1 MTGRIC
7 GTGSYVPA
15 RIVENDE
22 LANLVDTNDAWIR
35 ERTGIARRHLAE
47 NETTSYMAAE
57 AAKRALA
64 QSDIPAEDVDLI
76 LVATSTPENVF
87 PCTACEVQ
95 REIHAEHAAGFDLN
109 AACSGFLFA
118 LQTAQAYIQ
127 AGIYRTVLVIGVDS
141 MSHMVDWSDRSTC
154 ILFGDGAGAVVL
166 RESKGGLFV
175 QAAHSDGAKGDVLT
189 GCSRHR
195 KNWDHP
201 DEAKAAYIQMDGQSV
216 FKFAVRRVPEIVE
229 ELLEKARIQKEE
241 ISYFFLHQ
249 ANRRII
255 EAAAKRTGVDI
266 SRFPMNLQEY
276 GNTSAASI
284 PILLDEWN
292 RKGLLQKRRQ
302 TDTCRIW
309 SRTFLGGKSVGM
321 VKERKKIMLEKI
333 KEITAES
340 LGADAGTITE
350 ETSFK
355 EDLGADSL
363 DLFEMVMAFEE
374 AFEVEIPSEDLE
386 QIQTVGDVVKY
397 LEAHK

>member
-195 KNWDHP
+195 KNWDIRMKQRQRIFRWT
-201 DEAKAAYIQMDGQSV
+201 DKAYLNLPSGGCRKLWKSCLKKPGSKKKKFRISFYI
-216 FKFAVRRVPEIVE
+216 RRTE
-229 ELLEKARIQKEE
+229 
-241 ISYFFLHQ
+241 
-249 ANRRII
+249 
-255 EAAAKRTGVDI
+255 
-266 SRFPMNLQEY
+266 
-276 GNTSAASI
+276 
-284 PILLDEWN
+284 
-292 RKGLLQKRRQ
+292 GLLRLRQ
-302 TDTCRIW
+302 SGPEWIFRD
-309 SRTFLGGKSVGM
+309 FL
-321 VKERKKIMLEKI
+321 
-333 KEITAES
+333 
-340 LGADAGTITE
+340 
-350 ETSFK
+350 
-355 EDLGADSL
+355 
-363 DLFEMVMAFEE
+363 
-374 AFEVEIPSEDLE
+374 
-386 QIQTVGDVVKY
+386 
-397 LEAHK
+397 

>member
-1 MTGRIC
+1 M
-7 GTGSYVPA
+7 
-15 RIVENDE
+15 
-22 LANLVDTNDAWIR
+22 
-35 ERTGIARRHLAE
+35 
-47 NETTSYMAAE
+47 
-57 AAKRALA
+57 
-64 QSDIPAEDVDLI
+64 DLI

-166 RESKGGLFV
+166 RESKEGLFV

-229 ELLEKARIQKEE
+229 ELLEKAQIQKEE

-292 RKGLLQKRRQ
+292 KKRIAQKGR
-302 TDTCRIW
+302 
-309 SRTFLGGKSVGM
+309 
-321 VKERKKIMLEKI
+321 
-333 KEITAES
+333 
-340 LGADAGTITE
+340 
-350 ETSFK
+350 
-355 EDLGADSL
+355 
-363 DLFEMVMAFEE
+363 
-374 AFEVEIPSEDLE
+374 
-386 QIQTVGDVVKY
+386 
-397 LEAHK
+397 

>member
-154 ILFGDGAGAVVL
+154 ILFGDG
-166 RESKGGLFV
+166 
-175 QAAHSDGAKGDVLT
+175 
-189 GCSRHR
+189 
-195 KNWDHP
+195 
-201 DEAKAAYIQMDGQSV
+201 
-216 FKFAVRRVPEIVE
+216 PE
-229 ELLEKARIQKEE
+229 LWC
-241 ISYFFLHQ
+241 F
-249 ANRRII
+249 ANRREVCLYRLLI
-255 EAAAKRTGVDI
+255 RT
-266 SRFPMNLQEY
+266 
-276 GNTSAASI
+276 A
-284 PILLDEWN
+284 
-292 RKGLLQKRRQ
+292 QK
-302 TDTCRIW
+302 
-309 SRTFLGGKSVGM
+309 
-321 VKERKKIMLEKI
+321 
-333 KEITAES
+333 
-340 LGADAGTITE
+340 
-350 ETSFK
+350 
-355 EDLGADSL
+355 
-363 DLFEMVMAFEE
+363 EM
-374 AFEVEIPSEDLE
+374 S
-386 QIQTVGDVVKY
+386 
-397 LEAHK
+397 

>member
-292 RKGLLQKRRQ
+292 RKGRLQKGRQ

>member
-166 RESKGGLFV
+166 RESKRGLFV

-292 RKGLLQKRRQ
+292 RKGRLQKG
-302 TDTCRIW
+302 DKLILAGFGAGLSW
-309 SRTFLGGKSVGM
+309 AGSL
-321 VKERKKIMLEKI
+321 LEW
-333 KEITAES
+333 
-340 LGADAGTITE
+340 
-350 ETSFK
+350 
-355 EDLGADSL
+355 
-363 DLFEMVMAFEE
+363 
-374 AFEVEIPSEDLE
+374 
-386 QIQTVGDVVKY
+386 
-397 LEAHK
+397 

>member
-127 AGIYRTVLVIGVDS
+127 
-141 MSHMVDWSDRSTC
+141 
-154 ILFGDGAGAVVL
+154 
-166 RESKGGLFV
+166 
-175 QAAHSDGAKGDVLT
+175 
-189 GCSRHR
+189 
-195 KNWDHP
+195 
-201 DEAKAAYIQMDGQSV
+201 MDGQSV

-229 ELLEKARIQKEE
+229 ELLEKAQIQKEE

-292 RKGLLQKRRQ
+292 KKGLL
-302 TDTCRIW
+302 
-309 SRTFLGGKSVGM
+309 
-321 VKERKKIMLEKI
+321 KKGDKLVLAGFGAGLSWAGSLLEW
-333 KEITAES
+333 
-340 LGADAGTITE
+340 
-350 ETSFK
+350 
-355 EDLGADSL
+355 
-363 DLFEMVMAFEE
+363 
-374 AFEVEIPSEDLE
+374 
-386 QIQTVGDVVKY
+386 
-397 LEAHK
+397 

>member
-166 RESKGGLFV
+166 REWT
-175 QAAHSDGAKGDVLT
+175 D
-189 GCSRHR
+189 
-195 KNWDHP
+195 
-201 DEAKAAYIQMDGQSV
+201 KAY
-216 FKFAVRRVPEIVE
+216 
-229 ELLEKARIQKEE
+229 L
-241 ISYFFLHQ
+241 
-249 ANRRII
+249 
-255 EAAAKRTGVDI
+255 
-266 SRFPMNLQEY
+266 NLQSGGCRKLWKSCLKKPGSKKKKFRISFYIRRTE
-276 GNTSAASI
+276 GSLRLRQSG
-284 PILLDEWN
+284 PEWIF
-292 RKGLLQKRRQ
+292 R
-302 TDTCRIW
+302 D
-309 SRTFLGGKSVGM
+309 F
-321 VKERKKIMLEKI
+321 
-333 KEITAES
+333 
-340 LGADAGTITE
+340 
-350 ETSFK
+350 
-355 EDLGADSL
+355 
-363 DLFEMVMAFEE
+363 
-374 AFEVEIPSEDLE
+374 P
-386 QIQTVGDVVKY
+386 
-397 LEAHK
+397 

>member
-15 RIVENDE
+15 RIVENEE

-47 NETTSYMAAE
+47 NETTSYMAAQ
-57 AAKRALA
+57 AAQRALEQA
-64 QSDIPAEDVDLI
+64 KIQAGEVDLI
-76 LVATSTPENVF
+76 LVATSTPESIF

-95 REIHAEHAAGFDLN
+95 RIIQAERAACFDLN

-127 AGIYRTVLVIGVDS
+127 SGSYKTVLVIGADS

-154 ILFGDGAGAVVL
+154 ILFGDGAGAAVL
-166 RESKGGLFV
+166 RRAESGLYV
-175 QAAHSDGAKGDVLT
+175 QAAHSDGEKGSVLT
-189 GCSRHR
+189 GYSRHR
-195 KNWDHP
+195 KDWNLP
-201 DEAKAAYIQMDGQSV
+201 KEAGAAYIRMDGQSV

-229 ELLEKARIQKEE
+229 ELLEAAQIEKED

-255 EAAAKRTGVDI
+255 EAAAKRIGVES

-292 RKGLLQKRRQ
+292 RKQLLKKGDKLVLAGFGAGLS
-302 TDTCRIW
+302 W
-309 SRTFLGGKSVGM
+309 VG
-321 VKERKKIMLEKI
+321 
-333 KEITAES
+333 S
-340 LGADAGTITE
+340 
-350 ETSFK
+350 
-355 EDLGADSL
+355 
-363 DLFEMVMAFEE
+363 LFEW
-374 AFEVEIPSEDLE
+374 
-386 QIQTVGDVVKY
+386 
-397 LEAHK
+397 

>member
-1 MTGRIC
+1 MRTIRIT
-7 GTGSYVPA
+7 GTGSALPG
-15 RIVENDE
+15 RIVTNKELEQMVETSDE
-22 LANLVDTNDAWIR
+22 WIR
-35 ERTGIARRHLAE
+35 ERTGIGERHVSVGETVVTLA
-47 NETTSYMAAE
+47 SE
-57 AAKRALA
+57 AARKALEQAGKRAEE
-64 QSDIPAEDVDLI
+64 IDLI

-292 RKGLLQKRRQ
+292 KKGLL
-302 TDTCRIW
+302 
-309 SRTFLGGKSVGM
+309 
-321 VKERKKIMLEKI
+321 KKGDKLVLAGFGAGLSWAGSLLEW
-333 KEITAES
+333 
-340 LGADAGTITE
+340 
-350 ETSFK
+350 
-355 EDLGADSL
+355 
-363 DLFEMVMAFEE
+363 
-374 AFEVEIPSEDLE
+374 
-386 QIQTVGDVVKY
+386 
-397 LEAHK
+397 

>member
-292 RKGLLQKRRQ
+292 RKGGCK
-302 TDTCRIW
+302 
-309 SRTFLGGKSVGM
+309 
-321 VKERKKIMLEKI
+321 KE
-333 KEITAES
+333 TN
-340 LGADAGTITE
+340 
-350 ETSFK
+350 
-355 EDLGADSL
+355 
-363 DLFEMVMAFEE
+363 
-374 AFEVEIPSEDLE
+374 
-386 QIQTVGDVVKY
+386 
-397 LEAHK
+397 